1 MRRGDCLLGLNTP
14 VHSETLLKI
23 DAEDPSRP
31 TMVTFTGVGDPLLD
45 SVSTVA
51 EQTNLLLSLLRM
63 QYDQ

>member
-14 VHSETLLKI
+14 VHSETVLKI
-23 DAEDPSRP
+23 DAEVTSSP